1 MQKVFQIGPRSFA
14 LDQVKAEQVFAGKR
28 VINGYETMTFNL
40 LPLKYQWAYDLYR
53 TMKANHWDAEE
64 HAMARDVA
72 HWRDVRVVSDA
83 ERDIIRL
90 GVGYFAASA
99 SFDGYAVRYA
109 TRELVT
115 APELKLVLGRHTH
128 EENVH
133 TDSLVHMIGG
143 LGLNPHACEARFRAA
158 YAAGRS
164 GPELSARI
172 SPEFNRALDLS
183 RHENKQLFAKT
194 IFFFGQCVEGTK
206 FFGMHA
212 LVLSLYA
219 QGKFPA
225 IGQIFK
231 NTLRD
236 EAQHI
241 EFFRNLF
248 LELIK
253 ENGELWT
260 AEFREELRGL
270 MAEAIAEEKRFV
282 REGLGAEVVAAGG
295 LGLDDLLAF
304 LDTLGDR
311 RLEGCNLAPLSA
323 AGGGAKAQNPLPWLD
338 ELIGLAAADG
348 AGSHDYQK
356 TASLH
361 QSSDDDL

>member
-14 LDQVKAEQVFAGKR
+14 LDQAKAEQVFAGKR

-40 LPLKYQWAYDLYR
+40 LPLKYQWAYELYR
-53 TMKANHWDAEE
+53 AMKANHWDAEE
-64 HAMARDVA
+64 LSMARDVA

-90 GVGYFAASA
+90 AIGYFSAAEA
-99 SFDGYAVRYA
+99 MDGYAVRYA

-143 LGLNPHACEARFRAA
+143 LGLNPHECEARFREACER
-158 YAAGRS
+158 GR
-164 GPELSARI
+164 PAELSERI
-172 SPEFNRALDLS
+172 SPEFNRALDLT
-183 RHENKQLFAKT
+183 RLENKQLFART
-194 IFFFGQCVEGTK
+194 IFLFGQCLEGTR
-206 FFGMHA
+206 FCGLHA
-212 LVLSLYA
+212 LVLSLHA
-219 QGKFPA
+219 QGKFPT
-225 IGQIFK
+225 IGQIFR
-231 NTLRD
+231 NTRRD

-260 AEFREELRGL
+260 EPFKAELREL
-270 MAEAIAEEKRFV
+270 MREAIEQEKTFV
-282 REGLGAEVVAAGG
+282 TVGLGAEMVAAAG
-295 LGLDDLLAF
+295 LGLDELLAY
-304 LDTLGDR
+304 LDYVGDR

-323 AGGGAKAQNPLPWLD
+323 TAAKNPLPWLD
-338 ELIGLAAADG
+338 ELIGLGSAG
-348 AGSHDYQK
+348 AQPHEYQK

>member
-14 LDQVKAEQVFAGKR
+14 LDQAKAEQVFAGKR

-90 GVGYFAASA
+90 GVGYFAAA
-99 SFDGYAVRYA
+99 EAMDGYAVRYA

-143 LGLNPHACEARFRAA
+143 LGLNPHVCEARFRAA
-158 YAAGRS
+158 CAAGRP
-164 GPELSARI
+164 GPELSAQI
-172 SPEFNRALDLS
+172 SPEFHRGLDLS

-194 IFFFGQCVEGTK
+194 IFLFAQCVEGMK
-206 FFGMHA
+206 FYGLFA

-225 IGQIFK
+225 IGQIFR

-260 AEFREELRGL
+260 AEFREELRAL
-270 MAEAIAEEKRFV
+270 MREAVEQEKRFV
-282 REGLGAEVVAAGG
+282 RDGLGAETVAAAG
-295 LGLDDLLAF
+295 LGLDDLLGY
-304 LDTLGDR
+304 LDTVGDR

-323 AGGGAKAQNPLPWLD
+323 AGGASKAQNPLPWLD
-338 ELIGLAAADG
+338 ELIGLAAADSG
-348 AGSHDYQK
+348 SSHDYQK

>member
-14 LDQVKAEQVFAGKR
+14 LDQAKAEQVFAGKR

-64 HAMARDVA
+64 LSMARDVA
-72 HWRDVRVVSDA
+72 HWRDVRVVNDA
-83 ERDIIRL
+83 ERDVIRL
-90 GVGYFAASA
+90 AIGHFAAA
-99 SFDGYAVRYA
+99 EAMDGYAVRYA

-133 TDSLVHMIGG
+133 TDSLVHMVSG
-143 LGLNPHACEARFRAA
+143 LGVNPHACEARFRAA
-158 YAAGRS
+158 CATGRP
-164 GPELSARI
+164 GPELADQI
-172 SPEFNRALDLS
+172 SPDFNRALDLT
-183 RHENKQLFAKT
+183 RHENKQLFART
-194 IFFFGQCVEGTK
+194 IFLFGQCVEGLR
-206 FFGMHA
+206 FYGLFA
-212 LVLSLYA
+212 LVLSLHA

-225 IGQIFK
+225 IGQIFR

-241 EFFRNLF
+241 AFFRHLF

-260 AEFREELRGL
+260 DGFREELRGL
-270 MAEAIAEEKRFV
+270 MGEAVAREKRFV
-282 REGLGAEVVAAGG
+282 RDGLGRETVAAAG
-295 LGLDDLLAF
+295 LRLDDLLGY

-311 RLEGCNLAPLSA
+311 RLEGCGLAPLAAA
-323 AGGGAKAQNPLPWLD
+323 AGGTAKNPLPWLD
-338 ELIGLAAADG
+338 ELLGLAAPG
-348 AGSHDYQK
+348 GGGHDYQK
-356 TASLH
+356 TAALN
-361 QSSDDDL
+361 QSNDDDL

>member
-14 LDQVKAEQVFAGKR
+14 LDQAKAEQVFMGKR

-83 ERDIIRL
+83 ERDIVRL
-90 GVGYFAASA
+90 GVGYFAAA
-99 SFDGYAVRYA
+99 EAFDGYAVRYA

-133 TDSLVHMIGG
+133 TDSLVHMTGG
-143 LGLNPHACEARFRAA
+143 LGLNPHTCEARFRAA
-158 YAAGRS
+158 CAAGR
-164 GPELSARI
+164 PAPQLSEQI
-172 SPEFNRALDLS
+172 SPDFHRGLDLTL
-183 RHENKQLFAKT
+183 HENKQLFAKT
-194 IFFFGQCVEGTK
+194 IFLFSQCVEGTK
-206 FFGMHA
+206 FFGLHA

-225 IGQIFK
+225 VGQIFR

-260 AEFREELRGL
+260 EAFREELRGL
-270 MAEAIAEEKRFV
+270 MATAIAEEKRFV
-282 REGLGAEVVAAGG
+282 RDGLGADAVAAAG
-295 LGLDDLLAF
+295 LRLDDLLTY
-304 LDTLGDR
+304 LDTVGDR
-311 RLEGCNLAPLSA
+311 RLEGCNLASLS

-338 ELIGLAAADG
+338 ELLGLAAAADG
-348 AGSHDYQK
+348 GSHDYQK
-356 TASLH
+356 TASLN